1 MNIWQLVQATT
12 LDEGL
17 TGNALLQA
25 IHLEKMKEFAGE
37 GILYF
42 DLKRLHSGSLS
53 RLAKWGSSED
63 VKIESSDYRWCF
75 PIPRSEYKYNENM
88 TQNEGWPLNR

>member
-1 MNIWQLVQATT
+1 
-12 LDEGL
+12 
-17 TGNALLQA
+17 
-25 IHLEKMKEFAGE
+25 MKEFAGE

-42 DLKRLHSGSLS
+42 DLKRYHSGSLY
-53 RLAKWGSSED
+53 RLAKWGASED
-63 VKIESSDYRWCF
+63 VKIESSDYSLVF